1 MSKPAP
7 GTYKIINRVLSV
19 NNKQLAITANAEGNA
34 ATVTEESSSNTAQQ
48 VRIFSLVNH
57 RGRPVLN
64 GNSQW
69 IIADFDSNT
78 QSMALLRDLAF
89 KLPGAPDS

>member
-1 MSKPAP
+1 MPVSTHPTQHHIHTLKHLKEMSKPAP

-48 VRIFSLVNH
+48 VRISSLQV
-57 RGRPVLN
+57 V
-64 GNSQW
+64 
-69 IIADFDSNT
+69 A
-78 QSMALLRDLAF
+78 
-89 KLPGAPDS
+89 APF